1 MPFICA
7 LAWLSTPGRYSTW
20 PQHHQLRLA
29 PPVLP
34 VERASTRSTPCT
46 SNLDFSFQILH
57 QSKGI
62 RVNVFLGLWCLVR
75 IFGFMKRTIST
86 SAYVISLITSN
97 HFYHCSL
104 LDSEIRIRIVIHRV
118 YICSVVLLHYC
129 YHSESCRVTNP
140 TELNWRCQVS
150 SLPATCRS
158 FIGYHVVPPRSA
170 VF

>member
-1 MPFICA
+1 MIVY
-7 LAWLSTPGRYSTW
+7 AWPLFDPTSAPSASPRTPST
-20 PQHHQLRLA
+20 
-29 PPVLP
+29 
-34 VERASTRSTPCT
+34 ASWKSKYKIDTLYT
-46 SNLDFSFQILH
+46 NFDFSFQILH

-86 SAYVISLITSN
+86 SAYVMSLITSN